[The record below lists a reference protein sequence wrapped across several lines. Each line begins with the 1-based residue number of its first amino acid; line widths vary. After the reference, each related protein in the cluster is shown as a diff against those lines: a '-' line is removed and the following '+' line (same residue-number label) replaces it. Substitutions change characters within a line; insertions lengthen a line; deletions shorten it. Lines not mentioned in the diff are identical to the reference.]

1 MFSQVTKVSLL
12 HTCRALQLDP
22 PGREVETSKSELWH
36 MLTTMTRMRRLEL
49 SADQLYK
56 TKLARGFLHL
66 ADGQVR
72 Y

>member
-1 MFSQVTKVSLL
+1 M
-12 HTCRALQLDP
+12 
-22 PGREVETSKSELWH
+22 ETSKSELWE

-66 ADGQVR
+66 ADGQVPVVNSACMLVPGTQQQKAPKGTLQKC
-72 Y
+72 